1 MFADLLFVRK
11 RYSTVGRGSSIT
23 SASLLARI
31 RIDDRDENAWREFV
45 ERYGPRI
52 YDWCRIRNL
61 RPPDAEDVTQ
71 DVLIRLAKH
80 LGTFEYDPAA
90 TFRGWLRRVAENA
103 IADFYRARGKTPA
116 TGRDNGVQD
125 SLESIEARQDL
136 HQRLNAGF
144 DLELLDLAK
153 ARVKAR
159 IDKDRWLAWELTA
172 VAQLSGEEVSER
184 LQMKLPTVYSN
195 RSKVQKMISDEIQLL
210 DGLSP
215 GDALSQ
221 S

>member
-1 MFADLLFVRK
+1 MSND
-11 RYSTVGRGSSIT
+11 SSVT
-23 SASLLARI
+23 HVSLLARI
-31 RIDDRDENAWREFV
+31 RDDDRDDNAWREFV
-45 ERYGPRI
+45 ERYAPRI

-61 RPPDAEDVTQ
+61 QPPDAEDVTQ
-71 DVLIRLAKH
+71 DVLVRLARH
-80 LGTFEYDPAA
+80 LGTFDYDPTA

-103 IADFYRARGKTPA
+103 IADFYRTRRKTL
-116 TGRDNGVQD
+116 TTDRNGSD
-125 SLESIEARQDL
+125 SLESLEAQQDL
-136 HQRLNAGF
+136 HQRVDEAF

-159 IDKDRWLAWELTA
+159 INKDRWLAWELTA

-195 RSKVQKMISDEIQLL
+195 RSKVQKLISDEVQLL

-215 GDALSQ
+215 TDALSQ
-221 S
+221 P